1 MELSNYK
8 ASKMPEVCSSIPM
21 GIQEDTMSIVCNQN
35 TATISQIRVLVM
47 EIRAT
52 LIGSSPNKSA
62 IETPNCMF
70 DEIIMQRAV
79 LADIADDLRHALDLL
94 G

>member
-8 ASKMPEVCSSIPM
+8 VTDTAAARPSIPKV
-21 GIQEDTMSIVCNQN
+21 IQEDTMTIVCNQN
-35 TATISQIRVLVM
+35 TATISQIRALVM

-52 LIGSSPNKSA
+52 LIGSNFNKSD

-79 LADIADDLRHALDLL
+79 LTDIADDLRQTLDLL
-94 G
+94 R